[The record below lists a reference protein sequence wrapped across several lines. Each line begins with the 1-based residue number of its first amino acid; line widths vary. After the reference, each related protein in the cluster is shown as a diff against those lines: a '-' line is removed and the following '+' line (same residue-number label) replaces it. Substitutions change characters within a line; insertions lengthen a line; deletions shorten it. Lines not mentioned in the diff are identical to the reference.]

1 MNLKLYLLTRI
12 TAVALLCLFAT
23 LTYVL
28 QSSAQQSAMQAQNTL
43 AALGKQLELQLF
55 KLSAGEKPANSFPD
69 FDLWKQT
76 GSEPGI
82 CASYLTNDGE
92 TMRNYCKGIDL
103 SNHHYPKHFAE
114 LYRRLFG
121 PDFDWQRPIT
131 YNDQVYGVL
140 TVSVSAELSIAR
152 AWDDV
157 RDLLA
162 LSAATITA
170 VCLLVY
176 LAVSRALQPAQAI
189 VAGLNRLSSGD
200 LAFRLPNFNLLEWRQ
215 TATAINQLA
224 DNQQQLL
231 AERQKLA
238 VMLMNLQEEERRY
251 LARELHDE
259 LGQCLTA
266 IHAVA
271 TGILQTAQQN
281 CPELITEAEQ
291 ISRFTQAMQQSVRE
305 LLTRLRPTELDE
317 LGLDASLRSLITSW
331 NRLGKTHY
339 DLHIFGDCRTLTEP
353 LAISLFRITQEAVS
367 NIAKHASASQADITL
382 AVANTGALLTIQDD
396 GSAIALPF
404 ATDHGIGLLG
414 MRERIAALNGRFA
427 LHLAKPHGLI
437 IQASLPLEQ
446 PGSTE

>member
-23 LTYVL
+23 LTFVL
-28 QSSAQQSAMQAQNTL
+28 QRSAQQSAAQAQSTL
-43 AALGKQLELQLF
+43 AALGKQLEFQLL
-55 KLSAGEKPANSFPD
+55 KVSAGEKPANPFPD

-82 CASYLTNDGE
+82 CASYLANDGE

-103 SNHHYPKHFAE
+103 STHHYPQHFAE
-114 LYRRLFG
+114 LYRQLFG

-131 YNDQVYGVL
+131 YNGQVYGVL

-157 RDLLA
+157 RNLLA

-176 LAVSRALQPAQAI
+176 LAVSRALLPAQAI

-200 LAFRLPNFNLLEWRQ
+200 LAFRLPNFDLLEWRQ
-215 TATAINQLA
+215 TATAINRLA
-224 DNQQQLL
+224 ENQQKLL

-271 TGILQTAQQN
+271 TAIAQTAQKN
-281 CPELITEAEQ
+281 CPELVTEAEQ
-291 ISRFTQAMQQSVRE
+291 ISRFTQAMQQSVRD
-305 LLTRLRPTELDE
+305 LLTRLRPAELEE

-331 NRLGKTHY
+331 NGLGKTHY
-339 DLHIFGDCRTLTEP
+339 SLHIIGDCIMLTEP

-367 NIAKHASASQADITL
+367 NIAKHASASQAVITL
-382 AVANTGALLTIQDD
+382 IVDGTQASITIQDN
-396 GSAIALPF
+396 GNAIALPF
-404 ATDHGIGLLG
+404 AAHHGIGLLG
-414 MRERIAALNGRFA
+414 MRERVAALNGQFS
-427 LHLAKPHGLI
+427 LHLANPHGLL
-437 IQASLPLEQ
+437 IQVRLPIEQ
-446 PGSTE
+446 PESVR

>member
-12 TAVALLCLFAT
+12 TAVALLCLLAT

-28 QSSAQQSAMQAQNTL
+28 QRSAQQSAAQAQSTL
-43 AALGKQLELQLF
+43 AALGKQLEFQLL
-55 KLSAGEKPANSFPD
+55 KVSAGEKLTNPFPD

-82 CASYLTNDGE
+82 CASYLANDGE

-103 SNHHYPKHFAE
+103 STHHYPKHFAE

-121 PDFDWQRPIT
+121 PEFDWQRPIT
-131 YNDQVYGVL
+131 YDSQVYGVL

-152 AWDDV
+152 AWDDA

-162 LSAATITA
+162 LSAATITT

-176 LAVSRALQPAQAI
+176 LAVSRALLPAQAI
-189 VAGLNRLSSGD
+189 VEGLNRLSSGD
-200 LAFRLPNFNLLEWRQ
+200 LAFRLPNFDLLEWRQ
-215 TATAINQLA
+215 TATAINRLA
-224 DNQQQLL
+224 ENQQQLL

-271 TGILQTAQQN
+271 AGISQTAQQR
-281 CPELITEAEQ
+281 CPELVTEAEQ
-291 ISRFTQAMQQSVRE
+291 ISRFTQAMQNSLRG
-305 LLTRLRPTELDE
+305 LLTRLRPTELEE

-331 NRLGKTHY
+331 NGLGKTHY
-339 DLHIFGDCRTLTEP
+339 SLHINGDCRMLTEP

-367 NIAKHASASQADITL
+367 NIAKHASASQAVITL
-382 AVANTGALLTIQDD
+382 TVDGTQASITIQDD
-396 GSAIALPF
+396 GNAIALPF
-404 ATDHGIGLLG
+404 AAHHGIGLLG
-414 MRERIAALNGRFA
+414 MRERVAALNGQFS

-437 IQASLPLEQ
+437 IQARLPIEQ
-446 PGSTE
+446 PESAE

>member
-28 QSSAQQSAMQAQNTL
+28 QRSAQQSATQAQNTL
-43 AALGKQLELQLF
+43 AALSKQLELQLF
-55 KLSAGEKPANSFPD
+55 KLSAGEKPANPFPD

-82 CASYLTNDGE
+82 CASYLANDGE

-103 SNHHYPKHFAE
+103 STHYYPKHFAE
-114 LYRRLFG
+114 LYRRTFE
-121 PDFDWQRPIT
+121 PNFNWQRPIT
-131 YNDQVYGVL
+131 YHGQVYGIL

-176 LAVSRALQPAQAI
+176 LAVSRALLPAQAI

-200 LAFRLPNFNLLEWRQ
+200 LAFRLPNFDLLEWRQ

-231 AERQKLA
+231 VERQKLA

-259 LGQCLTA
+259 FGQCLTA

-271 TGILQTAQQN
+271 TSIAQTAQQN
-281 CPELITEAEQ
+281 CPVLVIEAEQ
-291 ISRFTQAMQQSVRE
+291 ISRFTQAMQQSVRG
-305 LLTRLRPTELDE
+305 LLTRLRPAELEE
-317 LGLDASLRSLITSW
+317 LGLDASLRSLIASW
-331 NRLGKTHY
+331 NLLGKTHY
-339 DLHIFGDCRTLTEP
+339 SLHIIGDCRTLTEP

-382 AVANTGALLTIQDD
+382 AVDNTEALLTIQDD

-427 LHLAKPHGLI
+427 LHIAKPHGLI

-446 PGSTE
+446 PASTQ